1 MVESAKIDTLTT
13 LLRYISTSTAHS
25 YILDH
30 PLPHHHHQCLYH
42 RLDPSLSSTRIDT
55 AHKSSFLEEGEAAQ
69 EYFFLV
75 DDVGVQRPV
84 ICHHH
89 HLTSGVPSSYR

>member
-1 MVESAKIDTLTT
+1 MSISDMILQAQFIATFWITHYHTININV
-13 LLRYISTSTAHS
+13 YI
-25 YILDH
+25 
-30 PLPHHHHQCLYH
+30 
-42 RLDPSLSSTRIDT
+42 RLDPTLSSTGIDT
-55 AHKSSFLEEGEAAQ
+55 TRKSSFLEEGEAAQ

-89 HLTSGVPSSYR
+89 HLTSGVLCSSR